1 MCALLRATWLA
12 LAALTLSACAS
23 SLVQGEGSPEAP
35 VQPVSRLVAYVT
47 GPNSLVS
54 SFQANI
60 AVEAARHGLAA
71 ENALLLFPPT
81 HAYADLAIR
90 QGLATRSI
98 DGVLIIN
105 VGDAGVQREYAG
117 TIFQGRSPVSSGP
130 AEAAIASVHG
140 YPRPATFTARLLDA
154 ATGRRLWEGAGQFGD
169 NKGLF
174 GQNKGLFSFDAG
186 PTVSESVAVLFDDL
200 QAKGIVAPHDSGR
213 S

>member
-12 LAALTLSACAS
+12 LAAVTLSACAS
-23 SLVQGEGSPEAP
+23 ALVQGEGSLEAP
-35 VQPVSRLVAYVT
+35 VRPVSRLVAYVT
-47 GPNSLVS
+47 GPDSVVA

-81 HAYADLAIR
+81 HAYADLEIR
-90 QGLATRSI
+90 QGLAARSI
-98 DGVLIIN
+98 DSVLIIN
-105 VGDAGVQREYAG
+105 VGDAGVQRQYAG
-117 TIFQGRSPVSSGP
+117 TIFQGRSPIASGP
-130 AEAAIASVHG
+130 AEAAIASVYG
-140 YPRPATFTARLLDA
+140 YPRQTTFAARLLDT
-154 ATGRRLWEGAGQFGD
+154 ATGRRFWEGAGQFAE

-174 GQNKGLFSFDAG
+174 AENKGLFSFDAG

-200 QAKGIVAPHDSGR
+200 QAKGIVGSHDGGR